1 MGEAHRPTGAL
12 GPAVPSLEGGWSIL
26 GSSRFQEKVFVRIL
40 DLLTESETEEEKV
53 IPLKKKKKKHSIRKE
68 AGTEK
73 SWIINSFFFS
83 PLWSVAILAFTLSS
97 DSASYFC
104 SLDSCF

>member
-1 MGEAHRPTGAL
+1 M
-12 GPAVPSLEGGWSIL
+12 
-26 GSSRFQEKVFVRIL
+26 
-40 DLLTESETEEEKV
+40 DLLTESETEEEKI
-53 IPLKKKKKKHSIRKE
+53 IPLKKKKKHSIRKE

-83 PLWSVAILAFTLSS
+83 RLWSVAILAFTLCS